1 MYRLS
6 RLMGLGILG
15 LTLVVGVGVSG
26 DKKDKDPPKGKTPSL
41 PAGWKALKLSKDQI
55 EKVHAITSDY
65 NSKIEEL
72 TDKIAALKAQR
83 TAEQVKVLTAEQKA
97 QYLKGLTGEGID
109 KDKGPPKDK
118 APPKDKGDAD
128 KASKDK

>member
-1 MYRLS
+1 
-6 RLMGLGILG
+6 MGLGILG

-55 EKVHAITSDY
+55 AKVHAITSEY

-72 TDKIAALKAQR
+72 TDKIAELKAQR
-83 TAEQVKVLTAEQKA
+83 TADQVKVLTAEQKA
-97 QYLKGLTGEGID
+97 QYLKGLTGEDGKD

-118 APPKDKGDAD
+118 APPKDKGD
-128 KASKDK
+128 KDKSDKDK